1 MNDFDRHSWLDR
13 SHRISSAA
21 SFEHDRLYQFWLR
34 SQGLWMSKLAKVTLC
49 LLEEWELAALS
60 HLHVLDRAEFGIK
73 LAWEYQRK
81 AESGQMCWFVD
92 AAQPGLVF
100 TNKSVQADS
109 LPAIYDYHMVGDRM
123 LVTATGELEERTV
136 LEGDCQRLRELR
148 CDGTLV
154 RRHWEH
160 KFNP

>member
-1 MNDFDRHSWLDR
+1 MNNFDRHSAR
-13 SHRISSAA
+13 
-21 SFEHDRLYQFWLR
+21 SFEHDRLYRFWSQ

-49 LLEEWELAALS
+49 LLDERELQAS
-60 HLHVLDRAEFGIK
+60 SQIHVLEQPEFGVK
-73 LAWEYQRK
+73 LAWEYQLK
-81 AESGQMCWFVD
+81 AESGQMNWFVD
-92 AAQPGLVF
+92 AAQAGLVF

-109 LPAIYDYHMVGDRM
+109 QPAIYEYQMVDDHI

-136 LEGDCQRLRELR
+136 LEGDRQRLRELR
-148 CDGTLV
+148 CDGNLI

>member
-1 MNDFDRHSWLDR
+1 MNNFDRHSWLDR
-13 SHRISSAA
+13 SHCVGSAE
-21 SFEHDRLYQFWLR
+21 SFEHDRLYQFWSR

-49 LLEEWELAALS
+49 LLDERELQALS
-60 HLHVLDRAEFGIK
+60 QIHVLEQPEFGIK
-73 LAWEYQRK
+73 LAWEYQLK
-81 AESGQMCWFVD
+81 AESGQMNWFVD

-109 LPAIYDYHMVGDRM
+109 LPAIYDYQMVDDHI

-136 LEGDCQRLRELR
+136 LEGDRQRLRELR

-154 RRHWEH
+154 RRHWER

>member
-1 MNDFDRHSWLDR
+1 MNNFDRHASR
-13 SHRISSAA
+13 
-21 SFEHDRLYQFWLR
+21 SFEHNRLYQFWSR

-49 LLEEWELAALS
+49 LLDERELQALS
-60 HLHVLDRAEFGIK
+60 HTHLLEQPEFGIK
-73 LAWEYQRK
+73 LAWEYQLK
-81 AESGQMCWFVD
+81 AESGQMNWFVD

-100 TNKSVQADS
+100 TNKSVQEHS
-109 LPAIYDYHMVGDRM
+109 PPAIYDYQMVEDHI

-136 LEGDCQRLRELR
+136 LEGERQRLRELR

>member
-13 SHRISSAA
+13 SHRVGSAE
-21 SFEHDRLYQFWLR
+21 SFEHDLLYQFWSR
-34 SQGLWMSKLAKVTLC
+34 SQGLWMSKLAKLTLC
-49 LLEEWELAALS
+49 LLDEQELAALS
-60 HLHVLDRAEFGIK
+60 QIHLLEQPEFGIK

-81 AESGQMCWFVD
+81 AESGQMTWFVD

-109 LPAIYDYHMVGDRM
+109 LPAIYDYQMVDDHI

-136 LEGDCQRLRELR
+136 LEGDRQRLRELR

>member
-1 MNDFDRHSWLDR
+1 MNNFDKHAAR
-13 SHRISSAA
+13 SHHVGSVE
-21 SFEHDRLYQFWLR
+21 SFEHDRLYRFWSQ
-34 SQGLWMSKLAKVTLC
+34 SQGLWISKLAKVTLC
-49 LLEEWELAALS
+49 LLDERELPALS
-60 HLHVLDRAEFGIK
+60 QIHVLEQPEFGIK
-73 LAWEYQRK
+73 LAWEYQLK
-81 AESGQMCWFVD
+81 AESGQMSWFVD

-100 TNKSVQADS
+100 TNKSVRADS
-109 LPAIYDYHMVGDRM
+109 SPAIYDYQMVGDRM

-136 LEGDCQRLRELR
+136 LEGDRQRLRELR